1 MSSSLQRLWVPH
13 GLNDNLE
20 FILIDPS
27 AADFDDDTFFD
38 YVDNY
43 DSWFDRVYRFWNS
56 LHFLAPKHFSKKIK
70 LCMGR
75 CSVIRTWK
83 ENSAIAASSMSCL
96 AFALSLAR
104 SLTLSLSHTMEYQS

>member
-13 GLNDNLE
+13 GLNNNLE

-43 DSWFDRVYRFWNS
+43 DSWFDRVYRFRN
-56 LHFLAPKHFSKKIK
+56 LLDRLAPKHFSKKIK
-70 LCMGR
+70 LVHG
-75 CSVIRTWK
+75 
-83 ENSAIAASSMSCL
+83 
-96 AFALSLAR
+96 ALQCYEDLEDDG
-104 SLTLSLSHTMEYQS
+104 LSLSSDLEGEFGDCG